1 MSRRG
6 AYHKRNNINETNFPF
21 SSGLRE
27 FHDRAAPLTGV
38 RARVRNGVRK
48 RAARRSATPSEIAQS
63 ANGWS
68 YVNGEWIHPDGYK
81 FVRNQVLR
89 TTAKPGRTA
98 PEPPGKLALENAQNW
113 TPTTVPSQERAKTE
127 AERKAEEKRKNLET
141 RPAPQTGTHI

>member
-1 MSRRG
+1 M
-6 AYHKRNNINETNFPF
+6 KRIFLLLLAFTSFAFVLHPSPAF
-21 SSGLRE
+21 AKSPKKKSSA
-27 FHDRAAPLTGV
+27 H
-38 RARVRNGVRK
+38 N
-48 RAARRSATPSEIAQS
+48 ATPSEIAKS

-68 YVNGEWIHPDGYK
+68 YVKGEWIHPDGYK

-113 TPTTVPSQERAKTE
+113 TPTTAPVQEKTKSD
-127 AERKAEEKRKNLET
+127 AERKADEKRKNLEV

>member
-1 MSRRG
+1 M
-6 AYHKRNNINETNFPF
+6 KRTFLFLLAFASFAMVLQPSPASAKSPKHSQKK
-21 SSGLRE
+21 SS
-27 FHDRAAPLTGV
+27 AQ
-38 RARVRNGVRK
+38 
-48 RAARRSATPSEIAQS
+48 ATASEIARS

-68 YVNGEWIHPDGYK
+68 YLNGEWIHPDGYK

-113 TPTTVPSQERAKTE
+113 TPKAVPSQERAKTD
-127 AERKAEEKRKNLET
+127 AERKAEEKRKNLDV

>member
-1 MSRRG
+1 MSAG
-6 AYHKRNNINETNFPF
+6 TLITNETKLMKRIFLFLLAFASFATVLQPSPASAKSPKRSQKK
-21 SSGLRE
+21 SSAQATASE
-27 FHDRAAPLTGV
+27 V
-38 RARVRNGVRK
+38 AR
-48 RAARRSATPSEIAQS
+48 S

-113 TPTTVPSQERAKTE
+113 TPTTVPAQERAKTE